1 MRIVFTYLIGFFI
14 LAFSSSV
21 MAQTI
26 YYWDCDTATPTSG
39 SDPNLTIS
47 AVSQWNN
54 NGTTPLITSVSSSS
68 GYTGASGGNNF
79 GSACYVGPV
88 GSGFEF
94 TITPAT
100 GYNFTIDEISLGS
113 RSTGTGPQ
121 EFTISYT
128 ADGGGGD
135 LANYSNTGGATTW
148 RLYSFPGL
156 NVEIPESIHNNL
168 PVTIL
173 INGYDGS
180 GNANKNTAN
189 WRIDDLTLKIS
200 NITLPVT
207 FAEFSI
213 KASKSASFLSFS
225 TASETNNEYFSV
237 ERSADGRNFDTIG
250 HIEGAGNSN
259 QLQNYTFTDEN
270 PLAGISYYR
279 IAQTD
284 YDGKFSYSDI
294 RSVRHTI
301 IGSNIV
307 ITPRASD
314 GRYDIVTDLEQYNV
328 SVVNSAGQEVSQY
341 TDFHGTQ
348 SVGIESLQAG
358 IYFFRIVTSK
368 GVETIRVLKN

>member
-1 MRIVFTYLIGFFI
+1 MRNYFTYLIGFFM
-14 LAFSSSV
+14 LVLSSSV
-21 MAQTI
+21 SAQVT

-54 NGTTPLITSVSSSS
+54 NGTTQLITSASSSS
-68 GYTGASGGNNF
+68 GYTGASGTYNF
-79 GSACYVGPV
+79 GSACYTGPM

-100 GYNFTIDEISLGS
+100 GYIFTIDEISLGS
-113 RSTGTGPQ
+113 RSTKTGPQ
-121 EFTISYT
+121 SFTIFYT

-135 LANYSNTGGATTW
+135 LATGNFPTDSKWYFYSNVI
-148 RLYSFPGL
+148 
-156 NVEIPESIHNNL
+156 NEEIPKSIHNNL
-168 PVTIL
+168 PVTIR
-173 INGYDGS
+173 INGYDGTGS
-180 GNANKNTAN
+180 PGQNTAN

-200 NITLPVT
+200 SIILPVT
-207 FAEFSI
+207 FAEFSV
-213 KASKSASFLSFS
+213 KASKSASYLNFS
-225 TASETNNEYFSV
+225 TASETNNEYFTI
-237 ERSADGRNFDTIG
+237 ERSADGRNFDAIG

-259 QLQNYTFTDEN
+259 QLLYYTFTDEN
-270 PLAGISYYR
+270 PLSGISYYR

-284 YDGKFSYSDI
+284 FDGKYSYSDI

-314 GRYDIVTDLEQYNV
+314 GRYDIVTNLEQYDV
-328 SVVNSAGQEVSQY
+328 SVVNSAGQEVSHY

-348 SVGIESLQAG
+348 SVGIETLQAG
-358 IYFFRIVTSK
+358 VYFFRIVTSQ

>member
-1 MRIVFTYLIGFFI
+1 MRNYFTYLIGFFM
-14 LAFSSSV
+14 LVLSSSV
-21 MAQTI
+21 SAQVT

-54 NGTTPLITSVSSSS
+54 NGTTQLITSASSSS
-68 GYTGASGGNNF
+68 GYTGASGTYNF
-79 GSACYVGPV
+79 GSACYTGPV

-121 EFTISYT
+121 SFTISYT

-135 LANYSNTGGATTW
+135 LANYSNTGGASTW

-156 NVEIPESIHNNL
+156 NIEIPKSIHNNL

-173 INGYDGS
+173 INGYGGS
-180 GNANKNTAN
+180 GNASKNTAN
-189 WRIDDLTLKIS
+189 WRIDDLKLKIS
-200 NITLPVT
+200 SIILPVT
-207 FAEFSI
+207 FAEFSV
-213 KASKSASFLSFS
+213 KASKSASYLNFS
-225 TASETNNEYFSV
+225 TASETNNEYFTI
-237 ERSADGRNFDTIG
+237 ERSADGRNFDAIG

-259 QLQNYTFTDEN
+259 QLLYYTFTDEN
-270 PLAGISYYR
+270 PLSGISYYR

-284 YDGKFSYSDI
+284 FDGKYSYSDI

-314 GRYDIVTDLEQYNV
+314 GRYDIVTNLEQYDV
-328 SVVNSAGQEVSQY
+328 SVVNSAGQEVSHY

-348 SVGIESLQAG
+348 SVGIETLQAG
-358 IYFFRIVTSK
+358 VYFFRIVTSQ

>member
-1 MRIVFTYLIGFFI
+1 MRNHFTYLIVIFT

-21 MAQTI
+21 MAQVT
-26 YYWDCDTATPTSG
+26 YYWDCETAVPTSG

-54 NGTTPLITSVSSSS
+54 NGTTPLISSVSSSK
-68 GYTGASGGNNF
+68 GYTGASGNSNF
-79 GSACYVGPV
+79 GVACFIGPI

-100 GYNFTIDEISLGS
+100 GYSFTIDEMSLGS

-121 EFTISYT
+121 KFTISYT
-128 ADGGGGD
+128 ADGGNGD
-135 LANYSNTGGATTW
+135 IANYLNTGGGSAW
-148 RLYSFPGL
+148 VLYSFPGL
-156 NVEIPESIHNNL
+156 NIEIPESIHNNL

-180 GNANKNTAN
+180 GGASMNIAN

-200 NITLPVT
+200 SIILPVT
-207 FAEFSI
+207 FAEFNV
-213 KASKSASFLSFS
+213 KASKSASYLNFS
-225 TASETNNEYFSV
+225 TASETNNEYFTI
-237 ERSADGRNFDTIG
+237 ERSADGRVFDAIG
-250 HIEGAGNSN
+250 HINGAGNSN
-259 QLQNYTFTDEN
+259 QLRNYTFIDEY
-270 PLAGISYYR
+270 PLSGISYYR

-294 RSVRHTI
+294 RTVRHTI
-301 IGSNIV
+301 IGSNFV

-314 GRYDIVTDLEQYNV
+314 GRYNIVTDLEQYNV
-328 SVVNSAGQEVSQY
+328 HIINSAGQEVRRY
-341 TDFHGTQ
+341 TDLHGSQ
-348 SVGIESLQAG
+348 SVGIETLQAG
-358 IYFFRIVTSK
+358 IYFFRIMTTH